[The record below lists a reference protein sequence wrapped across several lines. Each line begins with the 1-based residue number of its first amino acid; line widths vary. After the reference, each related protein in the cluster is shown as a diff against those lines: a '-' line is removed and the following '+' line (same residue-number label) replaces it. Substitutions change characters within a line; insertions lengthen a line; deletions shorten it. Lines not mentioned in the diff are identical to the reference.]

1 MTEKFGLEN
10 EKEPSIVK
18 FYRRIDDATF
28 DSKDKFW
35 DLVEDLSYL
44 DKALSRAS
52 IAEMVLRRRMD
63 ISSELANEIETGIP
77 ELSRYDLVISDL
89 NQMPLPNESEYRRI
103 LDHLSNSRGISKSLV
118 RQAILQECRME
129 HDLYELIKSEEH
141 SLPGAFIFKTKEKP
155 QESNDPVENT
165 PQSNVELN
173 IAIVKEKGVVTT
185 DMIDRLSSYME
196 ATEFQ
201 TENEILERFDDA
213 IKDAKS
219 IYFNEAKSAGKE
231 GHGFVREV
239 LKALDTFS
247 PSEKSDLVETI
258 MQSVLNELERIGK
271 NGEALRSKEY
281 DDNDKV
287 MNIVGR
293 YIAVALYE
301 KMKK

>member
-44 DKALSRAS
+44 NKKLSRAS
-52 IAEMVLRRRMD
+52 IAQIVLDRRMD
-63 ISSELANEIETGIP
+63 VPSELANEIETGIP
-77 ELSRYDLVISDL
+77 ELSRYDLVVSDL
-89 NQMPLPNESEYRRI
+89 NQMPLPNESEYRRM
-103 LDHLSNSRGISKSLV
+103 LDHLSNSRDISKSLV
-118 RQAILQECRME
+118 RQAMLHECRME

-141 SLPGAFIFKTKEKP
+141 SMPEAFIFKTEKKP
-155 QESNDPVENT
+155 EENNDPVENT
-165 PQSNVELN
+165 PQSNVESK
-173 IAIVKEKGVVTT
+173 IPIVKEKGTVTS
-185 DMIDRLSSYME
+185 DMIDRLNSYME

-213 IKDAKS
+213 VKDAKS
-219 IYFNEAKSAGKE
+219 IYLNEAKSAGKE

-239 LKALDTFS
+239 LKALDTFK

-258 MQSVLNELERIGK
+258 MQSVLTELERVGK